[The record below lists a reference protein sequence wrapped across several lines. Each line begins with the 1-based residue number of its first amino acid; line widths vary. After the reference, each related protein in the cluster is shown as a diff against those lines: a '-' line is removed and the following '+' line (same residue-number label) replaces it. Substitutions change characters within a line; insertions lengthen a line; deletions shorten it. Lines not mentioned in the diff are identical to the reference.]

1 MAERADFG
9 AMLDGYKAR
18 REQDR
23 ETLERMLAYAQSG
36 QCRWQLLLDD
46 LDPSATAKRCG
57 TCDNCRRIAAHEAA
71 MAQPIVVSEETAKAA
86 KRERMPFAESDPVKV
101 KRFGAGVVVSST
113 DGMVTVA
120 FEDGS
125 RRCFHPD
132 YVSRRRASRKK
143 PAALAMAGAA
153 SFAAPVPA

>member
-1 MAERADFG
+1 
-9 AMLDGYKAR
+9 
-18 REQDR
+18 
-23 ETLERMLAYAQSG
+23 MLAYAQSG

-71 MAQPIVVSEETAKAA
+71 MAQPIVVSEQTAKVAKAA
-86 KRERMPFAESDPVKV
+86 TRERMPFAESDPVKV

-132 YVSRRRASRKK
+132 YVSRRRAARKS
-143 PAALAMAGAA
+143 PAVLAMSGAA
-153 SFAAPVPA
+153 SFAVPVPA